1 MKIKIENIEKKY
13 DKKIINNINYEFES
27 GNIYVIKGVSGCGKT
42 TLLNIL
48 GGIEDDYE
56 GNVEI
61 DGKKCS
67 SDDIKSV
74 SGYVFQYSL
83 LLSSITIREN
93 LLLIKNDNVLVEE
106 LCKKFGIEELL
117 NNYPDQLSGGERQ
130 RVSIVRALLKMPKI
144 LIMDEPTASLDEMN
158 SKKVAE
164 FTSGLK
170 SDDMI
175 VIIATHEPYFDECA
189 DEIISLEYGNISDV
203 QKLNDNND
211 QHIDN
216 GIKPLDKDSEKETDK
231 RIVKRY
237 KFSDFRYNFKRNRK
251 NLRFFSLI
259 PYIFMFLLV
268 FATSTVQN
276 SFEKEYI
283 RNIVNSYPLDGFN
296 ISAFELESFEY
307 KNNVYIYERY
317 EFSDNDITAVYLGK
331 ENDSVL
337 AIEGMLEYGDFPQ
350 SDNEVI
356 ISGEL
361 ALSLNSD
368 NKTLDDL
375 LGTEIEFLN
384 EKFVIS
390 GILYAFDEKTRSE
403 QAVGDFD
410 SYFKSDIYYR
420 DLENNVIFIPYET
433 IKTMGEPIEV
443 QTMRAGYDGLY
454 NDINVVNALRKAV
467 VNNVINIFDSK
478 LESARNVLD
487 NISNIILLIFVVIF
501 ITSCI
506 FVYSQVL
513 TELFYRRKEIGFLQI
528 FGVKK
533 MRVLKLIISG
543 YLLKILLS
551 FVWAIVFYAILIV
564 LYYIILKGMVVADI
578 LLTSAV
584 TGGIFLFYMIT
595 VTTSSLRFLKE
606 SVIKLISD
614 N

>member
-203 QKLNDNND
+203 QKLNDNNN
-211 QHIDN
+211 QHMDS

-259 PYIFMFLLV
+259 PYILMFLLV

-283 RNIVNSYPLDGFN
+283 RNIVNSYPLDGFD
-296 ISAFELESFEY
+296 ISASELESFEY

-433 IKTMGEPIEV
+433 IKTMGEPIET
-443 QTMRAGYDGLY
+443 QNMRAGYDGLY
-454 NDINVVNALRKAV
+454 NDINVVNALRKAL

-478 LESARNVLD
+478 LESAQNVLD

-501 ITSCI
+501 IISCI

-551 FVWAIVFYAILIV
+551 FVWAIGFYAILIV

>member
-1 MKIKIENIEKKY
+1 
-13 DKKIINNINYEFES
+13 
-27 GNIYVIKGVSGCGKT
+27 
-42 TLLNIL
+42 
-48 GGIEDDYE
+48 
-56 GNVEI
+56 
-61 DGKKCS
+61 
-67 SDDIKSV
+67 
-74 SGYVFQYSL
+74 
-83 LLSSITIREN
+83 
-93 LLLIKNDNVLVEE
+93 
-106 LCKKFGIEELL
+106 
-117 NNYPDQLSGGERQ
+117 
-130 RVSIVRALLKMPKI
+130 MPKI

-203 QKLNDNND
+203 QKLNDNNN
-211 QHIDN
+211 QHMDS

-259 PYIFMFLLV
+259 PYILMFLLV

-283 RNIVNSYPLDGFN
+283 RNIVNSYPLDGFD
-296 ISAFELESFEY
+296 ISASELESFEY

-433 IKTMGEPIEV
+433 IKTMGEPIET
-443 QTMRAGYDGLY
+443 QNMRAGYDGLY
-454 NDINVVNALRKAV
+454 NDINVVNALRKAL

-478 LESARNVLD
+478 LESAQNVLD

-501 ITSCI
+501 IISCI

-551 FVWAIVFYAILIV
+551 FVWAIGFYAILIV

>member
-56 GNVEI
+56 GNIEI

-211 QHIDN
+211 QHMDS
-216 GIKPLDKDSEKETDK
+216 GIKPLDKDPEKETDK

-259 PYIFMFLLV
+259 PYILMFLLV

-283 RNIVNSYPLDGFN
+283 RNIVNSYPLDGFD
-296 ISAFELESFEY
+296 ISASELESFEY

-433 IKTMGEPIEV
+433 IKTMGEPIET
-443 QTMRAGYDGLY
+443 QNMRAGYDGLY
-454 NDINVVNALRKAV
+454 NDINVVNALRKAM

-478 LESARNVLD
+478 LESAQNVLD

-501 ITSCI
+501 IISCI

-564 LYYIILKGMVVADI
+564 LYYITLKGMVVADI